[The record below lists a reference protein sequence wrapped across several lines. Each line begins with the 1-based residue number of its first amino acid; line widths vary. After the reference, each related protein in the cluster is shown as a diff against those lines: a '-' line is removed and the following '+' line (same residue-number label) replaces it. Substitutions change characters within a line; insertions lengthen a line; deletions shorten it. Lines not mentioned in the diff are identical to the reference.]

1 MNSADDVLK
10 SLLSLM
16 EKEIQNITIDI
27 WFSDATAVDLRQ
39 DCFIIRTTT
48 PYTKELI
55 LTRYGDL
62 VRKTLG
68 QIFSADMDF
77 IVLDADEPVP
87 GDAAAPAAK
96 SSLPPVPEHFKALWR
111 HVIAVREALRRGD
124 DMQVLSIWR
133 DAVAHKPQEHAI
145 IEGTQRFMS
154 QIGG

>member
-16 EKEIQNITIDI
+16 EKEIQKITIDI

-48 PYTKELI
+48 PYKKEI
-55 LTRYGDL
+55 SLTRYGDL

-77 IVLDADEPVP
+77 IVLDAD
-87 GDAAAPAAK
+87 
-96 SSLPPVPEHFKALWR
+96 
-111 HVIAVREALRRGD
+111 
-124 DMQVLSIWR
+124 
-133 DAVAHKPQEHAI
+133 
-145 IEGTQRFMS
+145 
-154 QIGG
+154 